1 MKHLTKKNLKGF
13 FESLQEG
20 EQFTYSP
27 KQFEL
32 LEVMDIAIENEYKIV
47 QSSPVSGGGMKFM
60 GKLSA
65 QENYYFNVHKKV
77 IKEVEDKIVDFV
89 KRGVKNLFA
98 YEVCPI
104 EIRIDSNVQVG
115 FTSFE
120 LFMIDESGNSVF
132 GCTVEAKLNSNDQR
146 FKIPNVPD
154 SEIDYSLKSVRISS
168 NPRSVGNKF
177 ETSQTLIAA
186 LLMSSSDFLPVL
198 FKTMGELILNSH
210 RRLDSL

>member
-1 MKHLTKKNLKGF
+1 MKHLTKNNLRGF
-13 FESLQEG
+13 FDDIQLEE
-20 EQFTYSP
+20 EFTYSSE
-27 KQFEL
+27 FSVDEI
-32 LEVMDIAIENEYKIV
+32 MDFAIGLKYKIRYEKDKE
-47 QSSPVSGGGMKFM
+47 SFSFM
-60 GKLSA
+60 GQLSE
-65 QENYYFNVHKKV
+65 QEDYYFNVHKKV

-89 KRGVKNLFA
+89 KKGTKNLFA
-98 YEVCPI
+98 YEICPI
-104 EIRIDSNVQVG
+104 EIRVDSNVQVG

-120 LFMIDESGNSVF
+120 LFMIDESGDSVF

-177 ETSQTLIAA
+177 ETSQALIAA

-198 FKTMGELILNSH
+198 FNTMGELILNSH
-210 RRLDSL
+210 RTLDSL